1 MKIDMKDSDYE
12 FFLTILIYGVAMVI
26 LSAFVDLTV
35 WLTTTVWIQPIDVCS
50 SITGAA
56 GLVIGLVAG
65 QIWMYK
71 VVKRKDNKNQ
81 NMSN

>member
-50 SITGAA
+50 AITGAA

-65 QIWMYK
+65 
-71 VVKRKDNKNQ
+71 
-81 NMSN
+81 